1 MVIKL
6 NRDGSPNPPL
16 DRMLGKLG
24 SLVSDIEAIRRGV
37 SPEELAGNQPP
48 MLASWTPRL
57 GQKMYLEGLSTGHPK
72 LCGQDRLI
80 STSELFLLS
89 EDQAWARTLSRWYR
103 LGEPGFLP
111 GSAVRAAET

>member
-6 NRDGSPNPPL
+6 NRDGLPNPSL

-24 SLVSDIEAIRRGV
+24 SLVTDMEAVRRGV
-37 SPEELAGNQPP
+37 SPEELAGSHPP
-48 MLASWTPRL
+48 VLASWTIGVGRNL
-57 GQKMYLEGLSTGHPK
+57 YLEGLSTGHPK
-72 LCGQDRLI
+72 LRGQDRLI

-89 EDQAWARTLSRWYR
+89 ENQAWARTLSRWYR

-111 GSAVRAAET
+111 RRAAED